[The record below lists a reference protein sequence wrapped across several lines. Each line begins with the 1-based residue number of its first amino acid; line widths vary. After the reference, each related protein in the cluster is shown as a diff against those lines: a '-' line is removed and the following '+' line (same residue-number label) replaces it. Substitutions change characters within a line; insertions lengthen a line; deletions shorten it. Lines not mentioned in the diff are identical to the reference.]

1 MHVVVTAILSLV
13 AVVGIVECEPGNSRN
28 IPRVLYCPA
37 KCECSR
43 EKIAGEL
50 STGILV
56 NCTGRRLRNFPLP
69 LPPRTSTLLLNDNRL
84 SLLRYDFFLGLNNI
98 RTLDLSGN
106 RFSKIR
112 FNTFGYLPGMKKLNL
127 RRNGIKEIEFGAFR
141 NLTALESLILSKNKL
156 RRLTYAMFDTLSY
169 LRLLDLSQNG
179 INDVQPG
186 AFVGLKSLSSLLLN
200 DNLLTS
206 IPSHLLP
213 DLYSLKSLYLY
224 RNRISEIGP
233 NAFERLTALQVLS
246 LVDNRLTGLTRSMFS
261 GLKSLRELY
270 LQRNQIQDIEPW
282 TFTSLKSLASLY
294 MYSNSLK
301 KVEKNMFADLK
312 ALRVLHLGINTIQ
325 YIIDGSFRDLG
336 NLLTLYLDSN
346 QLTVISR
353 DTLLGLTN
361 VKDIHVYF
369 NKLRYVARDAFKP
382 NPQLTRIV
390 WDVPALFRRTRPEF
404 ANMVGNMLHCDCN
417 ALWFRD
423 WLISHAYTR
432 DVTCQTPPRLK
443 GVLLGNLNDS
453 DIKCDPVV
461 VTVSPK
467 KKLVREWESVEL
479 YCNVN
484 TGAVYTWTVNGSAVV
499 LDDLHTINP
508 LGTLQIASVS
518 KLRDV
523 GEYVCIA
530 RNAAGFGAA
539 SLELYI
545 GVRPKF
551 KTLPVPVE
559 ADEPGKPVLFKC
571 SADGYPN
578 PTISWKRDGLL
589 ITSSST
595 SNSQYQVTN
604 EGALLYHG
612 KKHFITKEGSLII
625 FDPSE
630 DDEGS
635 YTCEAANEVGK
646 AIHRITLYVDISDK
660 CRCNRG
666 GVCRAKT
673 YRCEC
678 TTGFHRIGDQCEED
692 YKPTAKPIQ
701 KRKLPTGQ
709 GSGDVSGGNSGSAES
724 GSGSVVIDKQKPE
737 VSGEASGDGLGGTEN
752 SGSGTSKFGE
762 SSGEGSGRKSSS
774 GDGEKKTEI
783 NKLKPPIDQ
792 EESGDEI
799 PTRPSVHRKTTH
811 RHTPTRSATVER
823 IDQESGE
830 GSGDESGFQ
839 PTTRPKIAHRKSTRH
854 YWKNRPTQ
862 PVTSDES
869 GEESGYQPTTR
880 PYIYHRTPT
889 LHSSKL
895 RPTTLAVVA
904 ITEKKHEASGDGQ
917 SDGSASGQSDES
929 GSGHPHKRER
939 TRRDEQMDW
948 VPVEPEIYFER
959 NES

>member
-169 LRLLDLSQNG
+169 LRLL
-179 INDVQPG
+179 
-186 AFVGLKSLSSLLLN
+186 
-200 DNLLTS
+200 
-206 IPSHLLP
+206 
-213 DLYSLKSLYLY
+213 
-224 RNRISEIGP
+224 
-233 NAFERLTALQVLS
+233 S

-282 TFTSLKSLASLY
+282 TFTSLKSLAS
-294 MYSNSLK
+294 
-301 KVEKNMFADLK
+301 
-312 ALRVLHLGINTIQ
+312 
-325 YIIDGSFRDLG
+325 
-336 NLLTLYLDSN
+336 LYLDSN